1 MAVYGR
7 SYRRYTGV
15 QTPAWSRFLIFPRYA
30 YETVFKS
37 KLFVGFYALCF
48 LLPFVGLLLIYLH
61 HNMTALSFLD
71 LPAEE
76 LKKFLPIDNNFF
88 YIGTWFQGALSFL
101 LVLLVGP
108 ALVSPDLRNNGLA
121 LYLSRPF
128 SRSEYVLGK
137 MSVLLILLSAIT
149 WLPSMLLYFFQAYLD
164 GGAWFANH
172 LRLGFAI
179 FVGSWVW
186 ILFLSILTL
195 AVSAWV
201 KWRPVARIA
210 LIVIFFVSMG
220 FAGIIAEILHTWAG
234 SLVSPWFVIGSIWT
248 NLFNIPL
255 GNDGDVLP
263 PPAAAWAALIGG
275 GLFCLWLLSRRIR
288 AYEVVR

>member
-37 KLFVGFYALCF
+37 KLFVAFYSLCF
-48 LLPFVGLLLIYLH
+48 LAPFAGLLLIYLH
-61 HNMTALSFLD
+61 HNLSALSFLD

-76 LKKFLPIDNNFF
+76 LRSFLPINNQFF
-88 YIGTWFQGALSFL
+88 FTGTWFQGGLSFL
-101 LVLLVGP
+101 LVLLIGP

-128 SRSEYVLGK
+128 SRSEYVIGK
-137 MSVLLILLSAIT
+137 MSVLLILLSLIT
-149 WLPSMLLYFFQAYLD
+149 WIPGLLLFFFQAYLD
-164 GGAWFANH
+164 GAGW
-172 LRLGFAI
+172 LGKNLWVGSAI
-179 FVGSWVW
+179 FVGSWAW
-186 ILFLSILTL
+186 ILFLSLMALT
-195 AVSAWV
+195 VSAWV

-220 FAGIIAEILHTWAG
+220 FAGAVGGILNTDLGTLVAPWFLIASIWG
-234 SLVSPWFVIGSIWT
+234 SLFDVAQDGFMPSPG
-248 NLFNIPL
+248 
-255 GNDGDVLP
+255 
-263 PPAAAWAALIGG
+263 AAWASLITGS
-275 GLFCLWLLSRRIR
+275 LLCLWLLSRRIR

>member
-7 SYRRYTGV
+7 SYRRYSGV
-15 QTPAWSRFLIFPRYA
+15 LTPAWSRFLIFPRYA
-30 YETVFKS
+30 YETVFQS
-37 KLFVGFYALCF
+37 KLFVAFFALCF
-48 LLPFVGLLLIYLH
+48 LVPFAGLLIIYLH
-61 HNMTALSFLD
+61 HNMSALSFID

-76 LKKFLPIDNNFF
+76 LKQFLPIDKKFF
-88 YIGTWFQGALSFL
+88 MMGTWFQGALSFL
-101 LVLLVGP
+101 LALLIGP

-137 MSVLLILLSAIT
+137 MSVLLILMSAIT
-149 WLPSMLLYFFQAYLD
+149 WIPGMLLYFFQAYLE
-164 GGAWFANH
+164 GAGWLGSH

-179 FVGSWVW
+179 FVGSWAW

-210 LIVIFFVSMG
+210 LLVIFFVSMG
-220 FAGIIAEILHTWAG
+220 FAGMIGEILDTSAG
-234 SLVSPWFVIGSIWT
+234 TLVSPWFVIGSIWGG
-248 NLFNIPL
+248 LFDVPV
-255 GNDGDVLP
+255 DGFMP
-263 PPAAAWAALIGG
+263 SPGAAWASLITGT
-275 GLFCLWLLSRRIR
+275 LVCLWLLSRRIR

>member
-7 SYRRYTGV
+7 SYRRYSGV
-15 QTPAWSRFLIFPRYA
+15 LTPAWTRFLIFPRYA
-30 YETVFKS
+30 YETVFQS
-37 KLFVGFYALCF
+37 KLFVAFFALCF
-48 LLPFVGLLLIYLH
+48 LVPFAGLLIIYLH
-61 HNMTALSFLD
+61 HNMSALSFMN

-76 LKKFLPIDNNFF
+76 LKQFIPIDKKFF
-88 YIGTWFQGALSFL
+88 MMGTWLQGGLSFL
-101 LVLLVGP
+101 LALLIGP

-137 MSVLLILLSAIT
+137 TSVLLILMSAIT
-149 WLPSMLLYFFQAYLD
+149 WIPGMLLYFFQAYLE
-164 GGAWFANH
+164 GAGWLATH

-179 FVGSWVW
+179 FVGSWAW

-220 FAGIIAEILHTWAG
+220 FAGMIGEILDTSAG
-234 SLVSPWFVIGSIWT
+234 TLVAPWFVIGSIW
-248 NLFNIPL
+248 
-255 GNDGDVLP
+255 
-263 PPAAAWAALIGG
+263 G
-275 GLFCLWLLSRRIR
+275 GLFDVPVDDFMPSPGAAWVSLITGTLVCLWLLSRRIR

>member
-15 QTPAWSRFLIFPRYA
+15 LTPAWSRFLIFPRYA

-37 KLFVGFYALCF
+37 KLFVAFYALCF
-48 LLPFVGLLLIYLH
+48 LMPFAGLLMIYLH
-61 HNMTALSFLD
+61 HNLSALAFLD

-76 LKKFLPIDNNFF
+76 LKRFLPIDKQFF
-88 YIGTWFQGALSFL
+88 HFGTWFQGALSFV

-137 MSVLLILLSAIT
+137 LSVLLILLSAIT
-149 WLPSMLLYFFQAYLD
+149 WIPGMLLFLFQSYLD
-164 GGAWFANH
+164 GGAWFAEH

-179 FVGSWVW
+179 FAGGWVW

-210 LIVIFFVSMG
+210 MLVIFFVSIG
-220 FAGIIAEILHTWAG
+220 FAGAVAEILDTWAG
-234 SLVSPWFVIGSIWT
+234 MLASPWFLIASVWA
-248 NLFNIPL
+248 NLFGIAV
-255 GNDGDVLP
+255 GDGDFLP
-263 PPAAAWAALIGG
+263 PPAAAWAALIAGS
-275 GLFCLWLLSRRIR
+275 LICLWLLSRRIR

>member
-15 QTPAWSRFLIFPRYA
+15 LTPAWSRFLIFPRYA

-37 KLFVGFYALCF
+37 KLFVAFYAACF
-48 LLPFVGLLLIYLH
+48 IMPFVGLLLIYLH
-61 HNMTALSFLD
+61 HNMSALAFLD

-76 LKKFLPIDNNFF
+76 LKKFLPIDNKFF
-88 YIGTWFQGALSFL
+88 YVGTWFQGGLAFL

-149 WLPSMLLYFFQAYLD
+149 WIPAMLLYLFQAYLD
-164 GGAWFANH
+164 GGAWLGSH

-179 FVGSWVW
+179 FVGSWAW

-210 LIVIFFVSMG
+210 LIVIFFVSIG
-220 FAGIIAEILHTWAG
+220 FAGAIGEILNTSAG
-234 SLVSPWFVIGSIWT
+234 TLVSPWLVIGSIWAG
-248 NLFNIPL
+248 LFDMPL
-255 GNDGDVLP
+255 DGFLP
-263 PPAAAWAALIGG
+263 SPAAAWTALTVGF
-275 GLFCLWLLSRRIR
+275 LVCLWLLSRRIR

>member
-7 SYRRYTGV
+7 SYRRYSGV
-15 QTPAWSRFLIFPRYA
+15 LTPAWSRFLIFPRYA

-37 KLFVGFYALCF
+37 KLFVAFFAACF
-48 LLPFVGLLLIYLH
+48 LMPFAGLLIIYLH
-61 HNMTALSFLD
+61 HNLSALNFLS
-71 LPAEE
+71 LPLEE
-76 LKKFLPIDNNFF
+76 LKQELPIDKQFF
-88 YIGTWFQGALSFL
+88 YFGTWFQGALSFL
-101 LVLLVGP
+101 LVLLIGP

-137 MSVLLILLSAIT
+137 ISVLLILLSAIT
-149 WLPSMLLYFFQAYLD
+149 WVPGMLLFLFQSYLD
-164 GGAWFANH
+164 GAGWFASH

-186 ILFLSILTL
+186 ILFLSILML
-195 AVSAWV
+195 MVSAWV

-210 LIVIFFVSMG
+210 MIVIFFVSMG
-220 FAGIIAEILHTWAG
+220 FAGAIGEILDSWAG
-234 SLVSPWFVIGSIWT
+234 MLVSPWFVIASIWSH
-248 NLFNIPL
+248 LFGIPIDD
-255 GNDGDVLP
+255 GNFLP
-263 PPAAAWAALIGG
+263 PPAVAWTALIAG
-275 GLFCLWLLSRRIR
+275 GLICLWLLSRRIR

>member
-15 QTPAWSRFLIFPRYA
+15 LTPAWSRFLIFPRYA

-37 KLFVGFYALCF
+37 KLFVAFYSVCF
-48 LLPFVGLLLIYLH
+48 LMPFVGLLLIYLH
-61 HNMTALSFLD
+61 HNMSALSFLD

-76 LKKFLPIDNNFF
+76 LKKFLPINNTFF
-88 YIGTWFQGALSFL
+88 YTGQWIQGGLSFL

-128 SRSEYVLGK
+128 SHSEYVLGK

-149 WLPSMLLYFFQAYLD
+149 WIPALLLYFFQAYLE
-164 GGAWFANH
+164 GSGWLGAN
-172 LRLGFAI
+172 LELGFAI
-179 FVGSWVW
+179 FVGSWAW
-186 ILFLSILTL
+186 ILFLSLMTL

-201 KWRPVARIA
+201 KWKPVARIA
-210 LIVIFFVSMG
+210 LIVIFFVSIG
-220 FAGIIAEILHTWAG
+220 FAGAIGGILHTSAG
-234 SLVSPWFVIGSIWT
+234 TLVSPWLVIGSIWSG
-248 NLFNIPL
+248 LFNIPL
-255 GNDGDVLP
+255 DGDFLP
-263 PPAAAWAALIGG
+263 APAAAWTSLIAG
-275 GLFCLWLLSRRIR
+275 GLICLWLLSRRIR

>member
-15 QTPAWSRFLIFPRYA
+15 LTPAWSRFLIFPRYA

-37 KLFVGFYALCF
+37 KLFVAFYSVCF
-48 LLPFVGLLLIYLH
+48 LMPFVGLLLIYLH
-61 HNMTALSFLD
+61 HNMSALSFLD

-76 LKKFLPIDNNFF
+76 LKKFLPINNTFF
-88 YIGTWFQGALSFL
+88 YTGQWVQGGLSFL

-137 MSVLLILLSAIT
+137 LSVLLILLSAIT
-149 WLPSMLLYFFQAYLD
+149 WIPALLLYFFQAYLE
-164 GGAWFANH
+164 GAGWLGAN
-172 LRLGFAI
+172 LKLGFAI
-179 FVGSWVW
+179 FVGSWAW
-186 ILFLSILTL
+186 ILFLSLMVL

-201 KWRPVARIA
+201 KWKPVARIA
-210 LIVIFFVSMG
+210 LMVIFFVSIG
-220 FAGIIAEILHTWAG
+220 FAGAVGGILNTSAG
-234 SLVSPWFVIGSIWT
+234 TLVAPWFVIGSIWSS
-248 NLFNIPL
+248 LFNIPL
-255 GNDGDVLP
+255 DGDFMP
-263 PPAAAWAALIGG
+263 PPAAAWISLIAG
-275 GLFCLWLLSRRIR
+275 GLICLWLLSRRIR

>member
-7 SYRRYTGV
+7 SYRRYSGV
-15 QTPAWSRFLIFPRYA
+15 LTPAWSRFLIFPRYA
-30 YETVFKS
+30 YETVFQS
-37 KLFVGFYALCF
+37 KLFVAFFALCF
-48 LLPFVGLLLIYLH
+48 LVPFAGLLMIYLH
-61 HNMTALSFLD
+61 HNMSALSFLN

-76 LKKFLPIDNNFF
+76 LKQFLPIDKKFF
-88 YIGTWFQGALSFL
+88 MMGTWFQGALSFL
-101 LVLLVGP
+101 MVLLIGP

-137 MSVLLILLSAIT
+137 MSVLLILMSAIT
-149 WLPSMLLYFFQAYLD
+149 WIPGMLLYFFQAYLE
-164 GGAWFANH
+164 GAGWLASH

-179 FVGSWVW
+179 FVGSWAW

-220 FAGIIAEILHTWAG
+220 FAGVIGEILDTSAG
-234 SLVSPWFVIGSIWT
+234 TLVAPWFVIGSIWGG
-248 NLFNIPL
+248 LFDVPV
-255 GNDGDVLP
+255 DGFMP
-263 PPAAAWAALIGG
+263 SPGAAWASLITGT
-275 GLFCLWLLSRRIR
+275 LVCLWLLSRRIR

>member
-7 SYRRYTGV
+7 SYRRYSGV
-15 QTPAWSRFLIFPRYA
+15 LTPAWSRFLIFPRYA

-37 KLFVGFYALCF
+37 KLFVAFYAACF

-61 HNMTALSFLD
+61 HNMSALAFLD

-76 LKKFLPIDNNFF
+76 LKKFLPIDKTFF
-88 YIGTWFQGALSFL
+88 LSGIRFQSALAFL

-149 WLPSMLLYFFQAYLD
+149 WIPIMLLFFFQAYLD
-164 GGAWFANH
+164 GAGWLGDH

-186 ILFLSILTL
+186 ILFLSILVL

-210 LIVIFFVSMG
+210 MIVIFFVSMG
-220 FAGIIAEILHTWAG
+220 FAGAIFGILDSWAG
-234 SLVSPWFVIGSIWT
+234 TLLSPWFVIYSIW
-248 NLFNIPL
+248 NHLFSVPV
-255 GNDGDVLP
+255 DGLLP
-263 PPAAAWAALIGG
+263 PPGAAWAALIGG
-275 GLFCLWLLSRRIR
+275 GLLCLWLLSRRIR

>member
-7 SYRRYTGV
+7 SYRRYSGV
-15 QTPAWSRFLIFPRYA
+15 LTPAWSRFLIFPRYA

-37 KLFVGFYALCF
+37 KLFVAFYSVCF
-48 LLPFVGLLLIYLH
+48 LMPFVGLLLIYLH
-61 HNMTALSFLD
+61 HNMSALSFLD

-76 LKKFLPIDNNFF
+76 LKKFLPINNTFF
-88 YIGTWFQGALSFL
+88 YTGQWVQGGLSFL

-149 WLPSMLLYFFQAYLD
+149 WVPALLLFFFQAYLE
-164 GGAWFANH
+164 GSGWLGAN
-172 LRLGFAI
+172 LKLGFAI
-179 FVGSWVW
+179 FVGSWAW
-186 ILFLSILTL
+186 ILFLSLMVL

-201 KWRPVARIA
+201 KWKPVARIA
-210 LIVIFFVSMG
+210 LIVIFFVSIG
-220 FAGIIAEILHTWAG
+220 FAGAIAGILHTSAG
-234 SLVSPWFVIGSIWT
+234 TLVAPWLVIGSIWSG
-248 NLFNIPL
+248 LFNIPL
-255 GNDGDVLP
+255 DGDFLP
-263 PPAAAWAALIGG
+263 APAAAWTSLIAG
-275 GLFCLWLLSRRIR
+275 GLICLWLLSRRIR

>member
-7 SYRRYTGV
+7 SYRRYTGDL
-15 QTPAWSRFLIFPRYA
+15 TPAWSRFLIFPRYA

-37 KLFVGFYALCF
+37 RMFVVFYALCF
-48 LLPFVGLLLIYLH
+48 AVPFVGLLLIYLR
-61 HNMTALSFLD
+61 HNVSALAVLD
-71 LPAEE
+71 LPVEE
-76 LKKFLPIDNNFF
+76 LTRVLPIDKGFF
-88 YIGTWFQGALSFL
+88 YRGLWFQGALSFL
-101 LVLLVGP
+101 LVFLVGP

-149 WLPSMLLYFFQAYLD
+149 WLPGLLLFLFQAYLE
-164 GGAWFANH
+164 GGGWLGQH

-186 ILFLSILTL
+186 ILFLSVLAL

-201 KWRPVARIA
+201 KWKPVARIA
-210 LIVIFFVSMG
+210 LIVIFFVTIG
-220 FAGIIAEILHTWAG
+220 FGNAINGILNTWWGTLISA
-234 SLVSPWFVIGSIWT
+234 WYVIGSIWT
-248 NLFNIPL
+248 SLFDMPVS
-255 GNDGDVLP
+255 NDFDALP
-263 PPAAAWAALIGG
+263 PPGPAWAALIAGS
-275 GLFCLWLLSRRIR
+275 LICLWLLSRRIR

>member
-15 QTPAWSRFLIFPRYA
+15 LTPTWSRFLIFPRYA

-37 KLFVGFYALCF
+37 KLFVAFFSLCF
-48 LLPFVGLLLIYLH
+48 LVPFVGLLLIYLH
-61 HNMTALSFLD
+61 HNMSALSFLD

-76 LKKFLPIDNNFF
+76 LKKFLPIDNKFF

-149 WLPSMLLYFFQAYLD
+149 WIPAMLLYFFQAYLD
-164 GGAWFANH
+164 GGAWLGSH
-172 LRLGFAI
+172 LGLGFAI
-179 FVGSWVW
+179 FVGSWAW

-220 FAGIIAEILHTWAG
+220 FAGVIAEVLNTWAG
-234 SLVSPWFVIGSIWT
+234 SLVSPWFLIGSIWT
-248 NLFNIPL
+248 DLFNMPL
-255 GNDGDVLP
+255 GDGDVLP
-263 PPAAAWAALIGG
+263 PPGAAWAALIAG
-275 GLFCLWLLSRRIR
+275 GLICLWLLSRRIR

>member
-7 SYRRYTGV
+7 SYRRYTGAL
-15 QTPAWSRFLIFPRYA
+15 TPAWSRFLIFPRYA

-37 KLFVGFYALCF
+37 KLFVAFFSACF

-61 HNMTALSFLD
+61 HNMSALSFLD

-76 LKKFLPIDNNFF
+76 LKQFLPIDNNFF
-88 YIGTWFQGALSFL
+88 YIGTWVQGALSFL

-149 WLPSMLLYFFQAYLD
+149 WVPAILLYLFQAYLD
-164 GGAWFANH
+164 GGAWLGSH

-179 FVGSWVW
+179 LAGSWAW

-210 LIVIFFVSMG
+210 LLVIFFVSMG
-220 FAGIIAEILHTWAG
+220 FAGAIGEILDSWAG
-234 SLVSPWFVIGSIWT
+234 MLVSPWFVIASIWT
-248 NLFNIPL
+248 SLFNIPV
-255 GNDGDVLP
+255 GDGEFLP
-263 PPAAAWAALIGG
+263 PPAAAWTALVAGSLI
-275 GLFCLWLLSRRIR
+275 CLWLLSRRIR

>member
-15 QTPAWSRFLIFPRYA
+15 LTPAWSRFLIFPRYA

-37 KLFVGFYALCF
+37 KLFVAFYALCF
-48 LLPFVGLLLIYLH
+48 LMPFVGLLLIYLH
-61 HNMTALSFLD
+61 HNMSALSFLD

-76 LKKFLPIDNNFF
+76 LKKFLPINNVFF
-88 YIGTWFQGALSFL
+88 HTGQWIQGGLAFL

-149 WLPSMLLYFFQAYLD
+149 WIPALLLFFFQAYLE
-164 GGAWFANH
+164 GAGWLGAN
-172 LRLGFAI
+172 LELGFAI
-179 FVGSWVW
+179 FAGSWAW
-186 ILFLSILTL
+186 ILFLSLMAL

-201 KWRPVARIA
+201 KWKPVARIA
-210 LIVIFFVSMG
+210 LIVIFFVSIG
-220 FAGIIAEILHTWAG
+220 FAGAIGGILHTSAG
-234 SLVSPWFVIGSIWT
+234 TLVSPWLVIGSIWAG
-248 NLFNIPL
+248 LFNIPL
-255 GNDGDVLP
+255 DGDFLP
-263 PPAAAWAALIGG
+263 SPAAAWAALIAG
-275 GLFCLWLLSRRIR
+275 GLICLWLLSRRIR